1 MKKNSFLNIYKNK
14 KVLVTGSTGFKGSWL
29 TFWLYKLGAKV
40 IGIGLKPEK
49 NFKLYDQLKLKKKIK
64 QYILNIENY
73 EKLNNIIKKEKP
85 DIIFH
90 LAAQSIVSTSFK
102 RPLKTIFT
110 NVLGGSNILEAV
122 RNNQTKALV
131 YVTSDKCY
139 LNNEK
144 KKNYKERD
152 ILGGFDNYSA
162 SKASA
167 EILFYSYFQSFFK
180 NNKKINVGSARAGNV
195 IGGGDWA
202 EDRIVPDTAK
212 SWIKNK
218 ELNIRNPLATR
229 PWQHVL
235 EPLGGYLTLARKLQQ
250 NPNLNGEAFNF
261 GPNADESRT
270 VLDLIKEL
278 SKYWN
283 NLQYNQD
290 FDNNKFHESNLLKL
304 NCDKALH
311 YLDWKSRLS
320 FKETIEMTA
329 NWYSNYYIHKTSIID
344 FTKKQINFYQN
355 KFLGHRN

>member
-1 MKKNSFLNIYKNK
+1 MFSVFKSKKII
-14 KVLVTGSTGFKGSWL
+14 VTGHTGFKGSWL
-29 TFWLYKLGAKV
+29 TAWLDELGAELT
-40 IGIGLKPEK
+40 GISLDPPTLPSHFNELNLKNLINDKRLDIRNLE
-49 NFKLYDQLKLKKKIK
+49 KLKKVFLEV
-64 QYILNIENY
+64 Q
-73 EKLNNIIKKEKP
+73 P
-85 DIIFH
+85 DFVFH
-90 LAAQSIVSTSFK
+90 LAAQPLVQTSYKLPVDTYSSNF
-102 RPLKTIFT
+102 I
-110 NVLGGSNILEAV
+110 GSLNILESLRLLKKNCCAV
-122 RNNQTKALV
+122 MI
-131 YVTSDKCY
+131 TSDKSY
-139 LNNEK
+139 YN
-144 KKNYKERD
+144 KEWEWGYREND
-152 ILGGFDNYSA
+152 ELGGLDPYSA
-162 SKASA
+162 SKGAT
-167 EILFYSYFQSFFK
+167 EIMIRSHVNSFFQDK
-180 NNKKINVGSARAGNV
+180 SNIKICVARAGNV

-278 SKYWN
+278 SKFWN
-283 NLQYNQD
+283 NLHYNQD

-320 FKETIEMTA
+320 FEETIEMTA

>member
-195 IGGGDWA
+195 IGGGDFK
-202 EDRIVPDTAK
+202 ENRIIPDFFKAVTTNKNLIIRSPK
-212 SWIKNK
+212 S
-218 ELNIRNPLATR
+218 TR

-235 EPLGGYLTLARKLQQ
+235 EPLSGYLKLGNLLLRKKISKEQY
-250 NPNLNGEAFNF
+250 PSWNF
-261 GPNADESRT
+261 GPDPVNCKQVIKIINMFYDSLSLPSKIKI
-270 VLDLIKEL
+270 VKSKSIKESGLL
-278 SKYWN
+278 S
-283 NLQYNQD
+283 LD
-290 FDNNKFHESNLLKL
+290 IS
-304 NCDKALH
+304 KAKKELH
-311 YLDWKSRLS
+311 WKPRLS
-320 FKETIEMTA
+320 LNESINFTSE
-329 NWYSNYYIHKTSIID
+329 WYQKFYLGENVED
-344 FTKKQINFYQN
+344 FTEKQISL
-355 KFLGHRN
+355 FLKN